1 MKRKR
6 TAPLRDAL
14 RDAEKKSKELTLAL
28 IAEWERSHKRETGIR
43 SHNDARQS
51 KAERDYQKYR
61 DIAATLIAGN
71 PQLRRATRH
80 RLAKEVQAELRKQ
93 GRGVVSA
100 RTIWEAL
107 PKNKV

>member
-6 TAPLRDAL
+6 AAPRRTLQTALIEAWEGW
-14 RDAEKKSKELTLAL
+14 DAEIRRRT
-28 IAEWERSHKRETGIR
+28 ERERGLQAKNTQ
-43 SHNDARQS
+43 RQR

-61 DIAATLIAGN
+61 DIAEVLIGGN

-80 RLAKEVQAELRKQ
+80 RLAKEVQAELVKQ

-100 RTIWEAL
+100 RTIW
-107 PKNKV
+107 